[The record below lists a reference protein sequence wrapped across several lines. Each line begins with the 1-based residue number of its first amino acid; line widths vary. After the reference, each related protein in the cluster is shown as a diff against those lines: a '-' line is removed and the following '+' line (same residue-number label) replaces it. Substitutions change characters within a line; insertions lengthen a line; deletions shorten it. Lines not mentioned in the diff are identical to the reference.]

1 MNKVNEIVL
10 KTRNLSKNYINKS
23 AVSNINMTIKK
34 GDIYGLVGKNGS
46 GKTTLIRMILSLTN
60 ESDGEIEL
68 FDKVRVED
76 RIKEHS
82 RIGAIVETPSFM
94 PKLTARQNLE
104 YYRIQKGIPNKESIE
119 ELLNLVGLN
128 EVKDKKVKGFSLG
141 MKQRLGIAL
150 AMLGDPE
157 FLILDEPINGI
168 DPMGIKEIR
177 DVLKKLN
184 KVKNTTILISSHIL
198 GELSQLA
205 TCYGFINDGRLIEEI
220 SAKDLNDKCK
230 NYISVKVD
238 NVERSCVILESLNCS
253 SYDVLNNGF
262 IRVYDFLDE
271 PYIINQELIK
281 NGIRVYSLQTM
292 GTSLEEYFI
301 NLIGGGD
308 NNA

>member
-1 MNKVNEIVL
+1 MNKIIL

-23 AVSNINMTIKK
+23 AVSNLNITIRK

-60 ESDGEIEL
+60 ESSGEIEL
-68 FDKVRVED
+68 FDKIRMED
-76 RIKEHS
+76 RIKEHA

-104 YYRIQKGIPNKESIE
+104 YYRIQRGIPNKESIE

-128 EVKDKKVKGFSLG
+128 EVKNKKVKGFSLG
-141 MKQRLGIAL
+141 MKQRLGIVL
-150 AMLGDPE
+150 AMIGDPE

-168 DPMGIKEIR
+168 DPIGIKEIR

-184 KVKNTTILISSHIL
+184 KMKNTTILISSHIL

-205 TCYGFINDGRLIEEI
+205 TRYGFINNGVLIEEI
-220 SAKDLNDKCK
+220 SSEALEDKCK

-238 NVERSCVILESLNCS
+238 NMEKACVVLEGLNCS
-253 SYDVLNNGF
+253 SYDVLNNGV

-271 PYIINQELIK
+271 PYIINQELVK

-292 GTSLEEYFI
+292 GTNLEEYFI
-301 NLIGGGD
+301 NLIRGGD
-308 NNA
+308 INA